1 MTRSIL
7 SFCLVFFL
15 PFVAIAQEINE
26 DDVDLYNGRDVNIV
40 CAACHGELGQG
51 GNKGEYP
58 RLAGQMR
65 SILIR
70 QLRSFRDRKRINI
83 PMLPYTEERELPE
96 EDMIDVASYLSSLR
110 IDVTIPYVEGDVKA
124 GKKLFKD
131 CRKCHG
137 KEGRGKEKKGESNK
151 HGPALTGQYPSYL
164 IRQMSNFKKGIRKH
178 EDMEETAQ
186 DITDE
191 ELNDILAYLVTLER
205 HPGLAEEVEK
215 ENERRFG
222 TVINSL
228 SETIKASGSG
238 EK

>member
-1 MTRSIL
+1 MTQFIL
-7 SFCLVFFL
+7 SLCLVLFL
-15 PFVAIAQEINE
+15 PFTAIAQEINE
-26 DDVDLYNGRDVNIV
+26 DDIDLYNGRDVNVV

-70 QLRSFRDRKRINI
+70 QLHSFRDRTRINI
-83 PMLPYTEERELPE
+83 PMLPYTDERELPQ
-96 EDMIDVASYLSSLR
+96 EDMIDVTTYLSSLR

-137 KEGRGKEKKGESNK
+137 KEGRGKEKVAKSGK
-151 HGPALTGQYPSYL
+151 HGPALTGQYPSYI
-164 IRQMSNFKKGIRKH
+164 IRQMANFKKGIRHH
-178 EDMEETAQ
+178 EDMEETAR
-186 DITDE
+186 DLADD

-205 HPGLAEEVEK
+205 HPGLAEEVAKQTE
-215 ENERRFG
+215 ERFG
-222 TVINSL
+222 KVLNSL

-238 EK
+238 VK